1 MDQATALRLH
11 EAMLLTRLTEERLV
25 KLFRQGKTLGSIYR
39 SLGQEATACATA
51 MALGPEDV
59 IAPLIRN
66 LGSMFVRG
74 VQPEEIFLQYLG
86 RATGPTGGRDHNN
99 HFGSI
104 SRGIVA
110 TSSMLGALIPV
121 MAGVALSFRQR
132 GERRVAMTWIGD
144 GGSSTGA
151 FYEGLNFAVV
161 QKLPLIVVGEAN
173 GFAFSTPPER
183 QMAGRLSARAQGAFT
198 LTVDGNDAAAIY
210 AAAAQARQLCLDGKG
225 PVFLVCETFRL
236 SGHAEHD
243 DQHYVDPALLEE
255 WQRKDPLPRFEAWMA
270 QRHWAPETG
279 LAGRLA
285 AALEAASERALAA
298 PWPDPTSLEVGVFTP
313 PPPVAGHDDPVI
325 HNETSVTFK
334 AV

>member
-25 KLFRQGKTLGSIYR
+25 KLFRKGNTLGSVYR

-51 MALGPEDV
+51 MALGPEDM

-66 LGSMFVRG
+66 LGSMLVRG

-86 RATGPTGGRDHNN
+86 RATSPTGGRDHNN
-99 HFGSI
+99 HFGGI
-104 SRGIVA
+104 DRGIVA
-110 TSSMLGALIPV
+110 TTSMLGALIPV
-121 MAGVALSFRQR
+121 MAGVALAFRQR

-161 QKLPLIVVGEAN
+161 QRLPLIVVGEAN

-198 LTVDGNDAAAIY
+198 LTVDGNDAAAVY
-210 AAAAQARQLCLDGKG
+210 AAAAQARQVCLEGKG

-236 SGHAEHD
+236 AGHAEHD
-243 DQHYVDPALLEE
+243 DQRYVDPALLET
-255 WQRKDPLPRFEAWMA
+255 WRQKDPLPRFEAWMA
-270 QRHWAPETG
+270 QRHWAPDSS
-279 LAGRLA
+279 LADRLSA
-285 AALEAASERALAA
+285 DLEVASERALAA
-298 PWPDPTSLEVGVFTP
+298 PWPDPATLEEGVFT
-313 PPPVAGHDDPVI
+313 
-325 HNETSVTFK
+325 TRS
-334 AV
+334 

>member
-51 MALGPEDV
+51 MALGADDV

-74 VQPEEIFLQYLG
+74 VTPQEVFLQYLG
-86 RATGPTGGRDHNN
+86 RATGPSGGRDHNN
-99 HFGSI
+99 HFGSVA
-104 SRGIVA
+104 RGLIA
-110 TSSMLGALIPV
+110 PTSMLGALIPV
-121 MAGVALSFRQR
+121 MAGVALSFRQKH
-132 GERRVAMTWIGD
+132 ERRVAMTWIGD

-173 GFAFSTPPER
+173 GFAFSTPPDR
-183 QMAGRLSARAQGAFT
+183 QMAGRMSLRSQGAFT
-198 LTVDGNDAAAIY
+198 LTVDGNDAVAVY
-210 AAAAQARQLCLDGKG
+210 EAAAQARQRCLEGKG
-225 PVFLVCETFRL
+225 PVFLVCDTFRM

-243 DQHYVDPALLEE
+243 DQSYVEPERLAQ
-255 WQRKDPLPRFEAWMA
+255 WAAKDPLLRFEAWLA
-270 QRHWAPETG
+270 LQGWTPDPGLSARHEASL
-279 LAGRLA
+279 LADSE
-285 AALEAASERALAA
+285 AALEA
-298 PWPDPTSLEVGVFTP
+298 PWPDPDSLTQGVFST
-313 PPPVAGHDDPVI
+313 
-325 HNETSVTFK
+325 
-334 AV
+334 

>member
-1 MDQATALRLH
+1 MDRATALRLH

-25 KLFRQGKTLGSIYR
+25 KLFRQGKTLGSVYR

-74 VQPEEIFLQYLG
+74 ATPEEIFLQYLG
-86 RATGPTGGRDHNN
+86 RATGPTGGREHNN

-104 SRGIVA
+104 ERGLIA
-110 TSSMLGALIPV
+110 PTSMLGALIPV
-121 MAGVALSFRQR
+121 MAGVALSFRQK

-161 QKLPLIVVGEAN
+161 QCLPLIVVGEAN
-173 GFAFSTPPER
+173 GYAFSTPPER
-183 QMAGRLSARAQGAFT
+183 QMAGRMANRNQGAYT
-198 LTVDGNDAAAIY
+198 LTVDGNDAPAVFEAAF
-210 AAAAQARQLCLDGKG
+210 QARQRCLDGKG

-236 SGHAEHD
+236 AGHAEHD
-243 DQHYVDPALLEE
+243 DQRYVDPRLLDL
-255 WQRKDPLPRFEAWMA
+255 WAAKDPLPRFEAWLA
-270 QRHWAPETG
+270 QRGWQPDPN
-279 LAGRLA
+279 LATRLEATLLA
-285 AALEAASERALAA
+285 AAEGALKA
-298 PWPDPTSLEVGVFTP
+298 PWPDPSRPGRGVFS
-313 PPPVAGHDDPVI
+313 A
-325 HNETSVTFK
+325 
-334 AV
+334 